1 MSAEAQAKQLPRY
14 HRVVV
19 KLGTN
24 LITAGKMSLS
34 RKTMAGLVGQVALL
48 HGRGVEM
55 IIVTS
60 GAVAA
65 GKHRMGI
72 RKKRHHVPFRQ
83 MMAAIGQG
91 PLMHAY
97 DRLFRAHGIVV
108 AQALLTKPDFL
119 SRLSYLNARNT
130 LLGLIELGVVPIV
143 NENDVVFVEELQG
156 TTFFGDNDNLSA
168 MVANLVDADLLIILS
183 DVAGLY
189 TADPLR
195 HPDARLIPRV
205 EKIDASIE
213 RLAKGPSGSK
223 GTGGMM
229 TKLQAAKLATASGTA
244 VIIAAGHEPGIIVR
258 AVEGEPV
265 GTFFVPVA
273 SRRESR
279 QRWML
284 SQPAK
289 GKLVVD
295 AGAKVA
301 LQKNHKSLLPA
312 GVAEVKGDFDR
323 GDEVVLVDP
332 EGTCFAVGMCN
343 YSAAEIEK
351 IKGCRSDKIVEILG
365 YGHGDEVI
373 HRNNL
378 VML

>member
-1 MSAEAQAKQLPRY
+1 MTIQPDKAPCYR
-14 HRVVV
+14 RVVV

-34 RKTMAGLVGQVALL
+34 RKMMASLVDQVADL
-48 HGRGVEM
+48 HQRGVQV

-72 RKKRHHVPFRQ
+72 RKKQHHIPFRQ

-91 PLMHAY
+91 QLMHAY
-97 DRLFRAHGIVV
+97 DRLFKAHHIVV
-108 AQALLTKPDFL
+108 AQALLTKPDFQ
-119 SRLSYLNARNT
+119 SRLGYLNARNT
-130 LLGLIELGVVPIV
+130 ILGLLDMTVVPIV

-168 MVANLVDADLLIILS
+168 MVANLVEADLLIILS

-189 TADPLR
+189 TADPGKD
-195 HPDARLIPRV
+195 PDARLIPRV
-205 EKIDASIE
+205 EKIDPSIE
-213 RLAKGPSGSK
+213 RLAKGPGGDK
-223 GTGGMM
+223 GTGGML

-244 VIIAAGHEPGIIVR
+244 VVIASGQEPGVISR
-258 AVEGEPV
+258 LADGEAL
-265 GTFFVPVA
+265 GTFFSPVD
-273 SRRESR
+273 SKRESR
-279 QRWML
+279 ERWML
-284 SQPAK
+284 GQAAK
-289 GKLVVD
+289 GRIVVD
-295 AGAKVA
+295 SGAKAA

-312 GVAEVKGDFDR
+312 GIAEVKGEFGR
-323 GDEVVLVDP
+323 GDEVVVVDA
-332 EGTCFAVGMCN
+332 EGTCFAVGMPN
-343 YSAAEIEK
+343 YSSDEIER
-351 IKGCRSDKIVEILG
+351 IKGARSDKIIEILG

-378 VML
+378 VMI